1 MDSRPPLRHTIATIG
16 YRASRALLDAPAA
29 FGDFEP
35 GSGIDSP
42 LRILAHVNDVLG
54 SAHARLLGID
64 FVRTA
69 VSDWSTEL
77 ARTFTCLERL
87 DAAVADGRATAASQ
101 WARLLQGPLSDVL
114 THIGQLALLRRLFGR
129 PVASGVSYAVAPIEA
144 GRVRYA

>member
-1 MDSRPPLRHTIATIG
+1 
-16 YRASRALLDAPAA
+16 
-29 FGDFEP
+29 
-35 GSGIDSP
+35 
-42 LRILAHVNDVLG
+42 
-54 SAHARLLGID
+54 
-64 FVRTA
+64 VRTA